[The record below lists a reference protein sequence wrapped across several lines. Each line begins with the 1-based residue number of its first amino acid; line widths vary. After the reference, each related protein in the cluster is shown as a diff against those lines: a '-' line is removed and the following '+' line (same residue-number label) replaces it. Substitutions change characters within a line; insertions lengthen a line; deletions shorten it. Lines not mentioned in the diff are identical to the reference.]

1 MVLSAE
7 LNSLF
12 IKRFV
17 AYKND
22 LVSCKITKYLQ
33 IKT

>member
-17 AYKND
+17 EFKND
-22 LVSCKITKYLQ
+22 LVSYMMTKYLK
-33 IKT
+33 IET